1 VSTLSTTKSTTGPR
15 KCTRSSQRLLL
26 SQPFKCRI
34 PTLSKSLRLCKPTLQ
49 LSLNL
54 LQASAK
60 KKAKRLLSTLKR
72 SLISLLKT
80 SLKGIFVLDRSQA
93 SPTKLKTAVNRTS
106 LGVKERETKMKMT
119 NLISWRPLRC
129 RQSGMSRKKPRGR
142 LRRKLPRRPQRWKP
156 QKRKRLN
163 EYYYTNYKRQLL
175 ILGKRSGIFHCW
187 AKIWLH
193 GLKNSFKFW
202 NLVQPYANGDPYFLG
217 HIFMYVI
224 FIQLKCSQDDR
235 FFEAR

>member
-1 VSTLSTTKSTTGPR
+1 VSTLLTTKSTTGPR

-26 SQPFKCRI
+26 SQPFKCQI

-49 LSLNL
+49 LNLIL

-60 KKAKRLLSTLKR
+60 MKAKRLLSTLR
-72 SLISLLKT
+72 CSLISLLKT
-80 SLKGIFVLDRSQA
+80 SLKGISVLDRSRA
-93 SPTKLKTAVNRTS
+93 SPTRLKTAVNRTS
-106 LGVKERETKMKMT
+106 PGVKERETKMKMT

-129 RQSGMSRKKPRGR
+129 RQSGMSRKKTKGGW
-142 LRRKLPRRPQRWKP
+142 RRMLPRRPQRWK
-156 QKRKRLN
+156 QQRRKRLN
-163 EYYYTNYKRQLL
+163 ENYYTNYKRRQLL

-202 NLVQPYANGDPYFLG
+202 NLV
-217 HIFMYVI
+217 
-224 FIQLKCSQDDR
+224 
-235 FFEAR
+235 